1 MSYRNLFTSGEW
13 VTLQFSPLWIFTI
26 IAAVD
31 GKVEKKEVMAL
42 AKELADA
49 PAFRSELAREVFLN
63 VGLNFDSVWPAY
75 QLDTRNPLAGLFET
89 RQILETKLSSADA
102 EGFKRVLLFIGMKVL
117 EADSKGFLGIKKEKK
132 KEKAA
137 LVLAAVTLGITI
149 D

>member
-1 MSYRNLFTSGEW
+1 MSYRNLFTAGEW

-26 IAAVD
+26 IAAID

-49 PAFRSELAREVFLN
+49 PAFKSELAREVFLN

-75 QLDTRNPLAGLFET
+75 QRDSRNPLAGLFET
-89 RQILETKLSSADA
+89 RQIIEANLSAGEA
-102 EGFKRVLLFIGMKVL
+102 EAFKRVLVFIGMKII
-117 EADSKGFLGIKKEKK
+117 ESDSTGFLGIKKEKK

-149 D
+149 E